1 LSGGVDIVIKLP
13 DKDIGFPGIKR
24 LAPWSFANGNVVP
37 MFEVLSVHALNYVVG
52 YAKHLNRDECTIFS
66 RGQGQL
72 YDNLCPSLYRALS
85 PTDDVAISNANA
97 KLNAFIDSILLDKKF
112 LTDLGFPLDAS
123 APDVEVVEAML
134 QHYGVRTR
142 MLDAVDNHWI
152 ALWFGLYEQADEPVG
167 GKPYALYQKRE
178 VNAIDMAEAP
188 VSPDRDLYQYI
199 LLIAASES
207 GSEPIRTLD
216 LRLSLPQRFMRPHAQ
231 HGVMLD
237 YEGDPAS
244 NVLLDYS
251 DSVVGIVRIRIDR
264 AAKWTGSGHLISYE
278 NLFPSR
284 AFDKGYS
291 VLLDNSD
298 RFAKEFGQTIT
309 YYVYDVE

>member
-1 LSGGVDIVIKLP
+1 MIKLP
-13 DKDIGFPGIKR
+13 DEDIKFPGIKR
-24 LAPWSFANGNVVP
+24 LTPWSFAKGNVVP
-37 MFEVLSVHALNYVVG
+37 VFEVLSVHALNYVVG
-52 YAKHLNRDECTIFS
+52 YAKHLNRDGCTIFS
-66 RGQGQL
+66 RGQGRL
-72 YDNLCPSLYRALS
+72 YDNLCPSLYRGLS

-97 KLNAFIDSILLDKKF
+97 RLNAFIDSILLDKDTLVK
-112 LTDLGFPLDAS
+112 LGFPVDAS
-123 APDVEVVEAML
+123 APNLEIIEAML

-152 ALWFGLYEQADEPVG
+152 ALWFGLYEQVDEPVG

-178 VNAIDMAEAP
+178 VNASDMAEVP
-188 VSPDRDLYQYI
+188 VSPKDSDRVFYQYI

-207 GSEPIRTLD
+207 DSEPIRTLD
-216 LRLSLPQRFMRPHAQ
+216 LRLSLPQKFMRPHAQ

-237 YEGDPAS
+237 YQGDPAK

-264 AAKWTGSGHLISYE
+264 AAQWIGSGHLISYE

-284 AFDKGYS
+284 AFDNGYS

-309 YYVYDVE
+309 YYVYDVR